1 MGIVDEQYITLVS
14 YRLGSFSRKRKDL
27 YNFRCPYCG
36 DSKKH
41 KNKARG
47 YLFKIKGDYVYK
59 CHNCGIGRTLSNFL
73 KDQDPMLHDRYV
85 MEKYTDSSSR
95 TGKGSRTPEPKFNF
109 KKPVFDKSNTKKVN
123 LEKISELN
131 TSHPA
136 RTYLEERGIKDLDY
150 FYYCPKFKAWTN
162 NQKKIFDT
170 LRQDSDRIIIPFK
183 DKQGNLFGYQGRS
196 LAPKA
201 KLRYITIMLDEEQP
215 KIFGLDRITED
226 KPVYIVEGPFDST
239 FLENSVAMAGSDADV
254 RTFGWSNYIWIFDN
268 EPRNRE
274 IVNRISK
281 VINRGDKVVIWPNNI
296 EEKDIN
302 DMVLAGH
309 DVQSLVESNIHQGL
323 EATLKFN
330 NWKKV

>member
-1 MGIVDEQYITLVS
+1 MLIDEQYINLVS
-14 YRLGSFSRKRKDL
+14 YRLSHFSNKRKGL

-36 DSKKH
+36 DSQKH

-47 YLFKIKGDYVYK
+47 YIFKVKSDYVYK
-59 CHNCGIGRTLSNFL
+59 CHNCGVGRTLSNFL
-73 KDQDPMLHDRYV
+73 KDQDPILHDRYI
-85 MEKYTDSSSR
+85 MDKFRDSNSA
-95 TGKGSRTPEPKFNF
+95 TGKGSYTPEPKFNF
-109 KKPVFDKSNTKKVN
+109 KKPVFGKTNTKTAD

-136 RTYLEERGIKDLDY
+136 REYLEQRGIKDLEY
-150 FYYCPKFKAWTN
+150 FYYCPKFKQWTN
-162 NQKKIFDT
+162 SQKKVFDT
-170 LRQDSDRIIIPFK
+170 LRQDSPRIIIPFK

-215 KIFGLDRITED
+215 KIFGLDRIKND

-274 IVNRISK
+274 IVKRISN
-281 VINRGDKVVIWPNNI
+281 VIDRGDQVVIWPKNI
-296 EEKDIN
+296 EQKDIN
-302 DMVLAGH
+302 DMFLAGH
-309 DVQSLVESNIHQGL
+309 DVQTLVESNVYRGI

-330 NWKKV
+330 DWKKV